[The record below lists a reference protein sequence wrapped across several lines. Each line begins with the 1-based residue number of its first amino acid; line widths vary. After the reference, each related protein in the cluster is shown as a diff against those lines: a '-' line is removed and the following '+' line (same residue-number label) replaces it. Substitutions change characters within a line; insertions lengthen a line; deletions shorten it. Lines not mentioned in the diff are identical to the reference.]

1 MPEQTF
7 DNWKKE
13 INSLVLSEIQVNL
26 DELPD
31 LTYRDW
37 YDNNNLTTKQ
47 ISIIVLGEYYKNS
60 DKEAQYLKSL
70 TLESNN

>member
-70 TLESNN
+70 VVESNN

>member
-70 TLESNN
+70 RLESNN

>member
-60 DKEAQYLKSL
+60 DKETQYLKSL
-70 TLESNN
+70 RLESNN

>member
-70 TLESNN
+70 KLESNN

>member
-37 YDNNNLTTKQ
+37 YDNNNLTTKH
-47 ISIIVLGEYYKNS
+47 ISIIVLGEYYKKS

-70 TLESNN
+70 VVESNN

>member
-60 DKEAQYLKSL
+60 DKDVQYLKSL
-70 TLESNN
+70 VVESNN